1 MRPIFEQASINVS
14 FFRVERLMFERNI
27 FATKQRE
34 KIFNSFDRFPL
45 ELIQNKYNSNNPQIH
60 KFINI
65 NCQKN

>member
-1 MRPIFEQASINVS
+1 
-14 FFRVERLMFERNI
+14 MFERNI